1 MKNKDL
7 VIIVGAGPGVSGA
20 VATAFA
26 EMGHPIM
33 LIARNAER
41 LEAIA
46 APLREHGATVTVHSG
61 DASVPGDIEPPLATV
76 TDWAILPD
84 PPRNAPDSTTT
95 DELAI
100 VPLTRRLPAATVV
113 WPV

>member
-1 MKNKDL
+1 M
-7 VIIVGAGPGVSGA
+7 VP
-20 VATAFA
+20 
-26 EMGHPIM
+26 
-33 LIARNAER
+33 
-41 LEAIA
+41 
-46 APLREHGATVTVHSG
+46 
-61 DASVPGDIEPPLATV
+61 SVPGDIKPPLATV

-95 DELAI
+95 AELAS